1 MTKLQSSLKL
11 CIEMVKDLEEFER
24 SGSKEA
30 FRKQLREEFV
40 RRSGAASLDE
50 ALVTAMTSL
59 VPLLHQTCGP
69 ARKRIGRS
77 PKRRKPAPNRLPLWE
92 CAKGGAPNPLRRNSE
107 PGAANRWKRYF
118 VRHRSST

>member
-1 MTKLQSSLKL
+1 MTKLQSPLDVAMEIL
-11 CIEMVKDLEEFER
+11 GDLEEFNR

-59 VPLLHQTCGP
+59 VPLLRETLGTRGLS
-69 ARKRIGRS
+69 RKRVARS
-77 PKRRKPAPNRLPLWE
+77 RRPNKPVGPNSR
-92 CAKGGAPNPLRRNSE
+92 
-107 PGAANRWKRYF
+107 
-118 VRHRSST
+118 